1 MTQHPFDPLA
11 LWRDMLSK
19 WETGFND
26 LANKNMASPEFSQLM
41 NQAMGMSVRMQHA
54 MGEIMGRYLT
64 AMNMP
69 SRADLVAIG
78 ERLQGI
84 EDQLGRLT
92 AMVEQ
97 RISAGPSDGAT
108 KPYAGPPRTKRP
120 STPLNLNG
128 PSPAAEA
135 HAAAAAAPAASAK
148 PARRA
153 KTAKRKAK
161 AS

>member
-1 MTQHPFDPLA
+1 MTQHAFDPLA
-11 LWRDMLSK
+11 LWRDILSK

-26 LANKNMASPEFSQLM
+26 LSNKNMGSPEFSQLM

-54 MGEIMGRYLT
+54 MGEIMGRSLT

-92 AMVEQ
+92 AMVE
-97 RISAGPSDGAT
+97 RMSAGPSAGAT

-120 STPLNLNG
+120 SAPLNG

-135 HAAAAAAPAASAK
+135 HAAVAAAPAAAAK
-148 PARRA
+148 PAQRA
-153 KTAKRKAK
+153 KAAKRKAK
-161 AS
+161 ES

>member
-1 MTQHPFDPLA
+1 MTQHPFDPFA
-11 LWRDMLSK
+11 LWRDTLSK

-92 AMVEQ
+92 GMVE
-97 RISAGPSDGAT
+97 RISAAPSAGAT
-108 KPYAGPPRTKRP
+108 QPYAGPPRTKRP
-120 STPLNLNG
+120 STPFNG
-128 PSPAAEA
+128 PSPAAAA
-135 HAAAAAAPAASAK
+135 HAAVAAAPAAAAK

-153 KTAKRKAK
+153 KAAKRKAK

>member
-26 LANKNMASPEFSQLM
+26 LANKNMGSPEFSQFM

-78 ERLQGI
+78 ERLQGV

-92 AMVEQ
+92 AMVE
-97 RISAGPSDGAT
+97 RMSAGPSADAI

-135 HAAAAAAPAASAK
+135 HAAVAAAPAASMM

-153 KTAKRKAK
+153 KAAKRKAK